1 MLLAASYYFYM
12 VWRVEYILLIVISTL
27 IDYFAAILMERQ
39 DEKKK
44 KRIFLILSLCTNLG
58 LLFAFK
64 YFNFFNTQLGRIYML
79 FGFGNYFLSDLN
91 FLLPVGISFYTFQT
105 LSYTIDVYRG
115 ERKAERHLGYFALYV
130 SYFPQLVA
138 GPIERS
144 TRLLPQLKKKSRL
157 NYKNTMEALVRIC
170 WGMLKKVV
178 IADRAAVLVNTVFA
192 NFGDYHGLYLVLAT
206 VAFAIQIYCD
216 FSAYSDIAIGSAK
229 LMGVELMENFNL
241 PYFAKSISDFWSR
254 WHISLSTWFRDYLYI
269 PLGGNRVKR
278 IRNYLNLMIVFIVS
292 GLWHGANWT
301 FILWGMLHG
310 TYLII
315 EKIVKNIL
323 GRVGKLRANI
333 KIPLFFKQI
342 FVFLLVLIG
351 WVFFRIGSIHYI
363 IPFFTNVFSLSAFSL
378 TDSSLISLG
387 LDIYDLY
394 VLGIMVIA
402 LYTTEAMRYYSK
414 KPMKI
419 TSTFAMGMVSIL
431 LILVSYIFGYYG
443 QYDATQFIY
452 FQF

>member
-58 LLFAFK
+58 LLFVFK
-64 YFNFFNTQLGRIYML
+64 YFNFFNTQLGRIYMI
-79 FGFGNYFLSDLN
+79 FGFGNYFLSDLK

-144 TRLLPQLKKKSRL
+144 TRLLPQLKKKSSP
-157 NYKNTMEALVRIC
+157 NYKNIMEALVRIC

-192 NFGDYHGLYLVLAT
+192 NFGDYHGLYLVLAA

-269 PLGGNRVKR
+269 PLGGNRVKK
-278 IRNYLNLMIVFIVS
+278 IRNYFNLMIVFIVS

-310 TYLII
+310 AYLII
-315 EKIVKNIL
+315 EKIIKNIS
-323 GRVGKLRANI
+323 GRMGKLRANI
-333 KIPLFFKQI
+333 KIPLFFKQV

-351 WVFFRIGSIHYI
+351 WVFFRIESIHYI
-363 IPFFTNVFSLSAFSL
+363 IPFFTNVFSLSASSL

-402 LYTTEAMRYYSK
+402 LYAAEALRYYSK

-419 TSTFAMGMVSIL
+419 TSTFAMGMLSIL
-431 LILVSYIFGYYG
+431 LILVAYIFGYYG